1 MSHSTNSVTVTEA
14 ISVVTLDISTWSG
27 GVTMKQGELGVTLP
41 EKAFTRGRKM
51 LVKPEALNPGLTL
64 RRRARDRCLKVGTRF
79 LGGYAVPK
87 GALPDL
93 LSDLSAMQTEFNDF
107 VEDFVQRL
115 TKEVDEWVDQ
125 DWCTPEMEDAIRR
138 GVPSAN
144 TLRNRFGFDYGV
156 FDIQPSDDE
165 PDNLTRHA
173 EGMGGSVFREVSQAA
188 ERIYDDFI
196 EGSRNRDEPRV
207 TQRLIRGSITSLRD
221 KLSGLEFVDKRIPPI
236 VMELDD
242 VLSRMPEKGDITGQ
256 NLGEIVSMLVVLSD
270 EEKMQKLGEGL
281 LSRQQFFPL
290 QMVGSNIPG
299 STPTVETDEDDS
311 EDGDTEPGTETDSD
325 VSVTPPAPKKRNDA
339 GASVYV
345 TF

>member
-299 STPTVETDEDDS
+299 STPTVETAAD
-311 EDGDTEPGTETDSD
+311 PGTETDSD
-325 VSVTPPAPKKRNDA
+325 VPVAPPAPKKRNDA
-339 GASVYV
+339 GGSVYV